1 MKAVVVDHAAKGG
14 LGLAEVTE
22 PRALPSEAVVR
33 VGAISLNLG
42 EVRRARTAADGW
54 RPGWD
59 IAGTVEAAASDGS
72 GPPAGARVVGTLGE
86 AAWAERVAVPVNAL
100 AVLPG
105 GVTFEQAAT
114 LPIAGLTALY
124 ALGKRG
130 SLLGRRVLITGA
142 SGGVGVFA
150 TQLARLSGA
159 RVAALVHRAEKRD
172 AVLPYADDV
181 FTGDTAEAATG
192 AGPYDL
198 ILESVGGAM
207 FASALKL
214 LAPDGML
221 VTFGTS
227 AERTSTIEVAP
238 FFLAGGLTIYGFII
252 FHELER
258 EPAGPALARLAALVA
273 AGKLDV
279 RIDGVLP
286 VERIGDAAER
296 LWNRGVTGKLVVTF

>member
-1 MKAVVVDHAAKGG
+1 MSSTTQPKAVSSSPKS
-14 LGLAEVTE
+14 
-22 PRALPSEAVVR
+22 PSRAPLPSEAVVR
-33 VGAISLNLG
+33 VAAISLNLG
-42 EVRRARTAADGW
+42 EVRRARNAADGW

-59 IAGTVEAAASDGS
+59 VAGTVEAAASDGS
-72 GPPAGARVVGTLGE
+72 GPPVGARIVGTLGG
-86 AAWAERVAVPVNAL
+86 AAWAERVPVPVNAL

-181 FTGDTAEAATG
+181 FTGETAEAASA

-198 ILESVGGAM
+198 ILESVGGAV

-227 AERTSTIEVAP
+227 AERTSTIDVAP
-238 FFLAGGLTIYGFII
+238 FYLAGGQSIYGFII

-258 EPAGPALARLAALVA
+258 EPAGPALARLAALVD